1 MSRFGKLGVALLAL
15 FALLG
20 VAAPLL
26 AADLPLLLHR
36 AEKGKTWVLPC
47 LFEPESLR
55 GEDDRSIAGSLA
67 EGDWAVFTPVRWGPL
82 AQDLDHVLAPPG
94 AGHPLGTDGSGR
106 DVLSR
111 LLHGARPSLG
121 IGLFSVA
128 LYLLLGGSLGLL
140 AGYRGGSVDA
150 VVGRAIEVVTAFPTL
165 LLALTVMG
173 LVPRASMLALVA
185 VIVVTRWTDV
195 ARLARG
201 EARRLRSA
209 EFVTAARA
217 LGAGPGRILARH
229 VLPNALPPLLVAAAF
244 GVGQAVLLESAL
256 SYLGFGV
263 QPPGPS
269 WGELIS
275 EASAY
280 GTQAGAWWLAL
291 FPGLCLLGAVA
302 GMNLAA
308 EDLRRRLDPLG
319 KRL

>member
-1 MSRFGKLGVALLAL
+1 
-15 FALLG
+15 
-20 VAAPLL
+20 
-26 AADLPLLLHR
+26 
-36 AEKGKTWVLPC
+36 
-47 LFEPESLR
+47 
-55 GEDDRSIAGSLA
+55 
-67 EGDWAVFTPVRWGPL
+67 
-82 AQDLDHVLAPPG
+82 
-94 AGHPLGTDGSGR
+94 
-106 DVLSR
+106 
-111 LLHGARPSLG
+111 
-121 IGLFSVA
+121 
-128 LYLLLGGSLGLL
+128 
-140 AGYRGGSVDA
+140 
-150 VVGRAIEVVTAFPTL
+150 
-165 LLALTVMG
+165 
-173 LVPRASMLALVA
+173 MLALVA

-201 EARRLRSA
+201 EARRLRGA

-217 LGAGPGRILARH
+217 LGAGPARILTRH

-269 WGELIS
+269 WGEIIS

-291 FPGLCLLGAVA
+291 FPGLCLLGTVA

-308 EDLRRRLDPLG
+308 DDLRRRLDPLG